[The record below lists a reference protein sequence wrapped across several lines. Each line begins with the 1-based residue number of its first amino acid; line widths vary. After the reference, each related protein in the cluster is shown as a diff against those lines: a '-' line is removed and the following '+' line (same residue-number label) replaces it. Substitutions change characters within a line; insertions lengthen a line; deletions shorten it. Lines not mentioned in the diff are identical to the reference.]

1 MKSAVFLL
9 FTIESKRAGLSPETV
24 SSTGLPDVHA
34 VMARA
39 AAATPI
45 NAGLN
50 GFILNIVFS
59 YYFMY
64 FAFMGVKLPLIIL
77 PTKSFDTFLL
87 AKVFF

>member
-1 MKSAVFLL
+1 M
-9 FTIESKRAGLSPETV
+9 SPETV

-39 AAATPI
+39 AAVTPI

-50 GFILNIVFS
+50 RFMFTFVFS

-77 PTKSFDTFLL
+77 STKCFSSFLL
-87 AKVFF
+87 IKVFF